1 MLAGKSELKRE
12 RAVDVRAWLAGL
24 GLETYTEAFADND
37 IDDATLPALTAED
50 LKDVGV
56 ASVGHRRR
64 LLEAI
69 AALADGNIE
78 TAPALDSQA
87 APGSAPGPSGE
98 RRQVTVL
105 FADLAGFTNIS
116 EELGAE
122 ATHALL
128 NRYFETVDA
137 LVEGYGGSID
147 KHMGDNVMAVF
158 GAPVAH
164 SDDPE
169 RALRAAL
176 DIHGAMAELTA
187 EFGRDLRAHI
197 GIASGQ
203 VVASGTGSDAH
214 REYTVTGNSVNLASR
229 LQDKAKGGETLI
241 SQAVQRA
248 VVGAVESAAM
258 GEIEVKGFA
267 EPVPV
272 WRLEGLRG
280 DVSGARHGPFV
291 GRRAERRQFSALI
304 EECLETGN
312 GQSILARGEAGI
324 GKTRLVEEFIALA
337 RAQGFSAHKGLVLD
351 FGVGKGQ
358 DAVRA
363 LVRSLLGLAS
373 GGGKAARAAAADRA
387 VAAGWLV
394 ADARV
399 FLNDLLDLPQPME
412 LRALYDAMDNATRN
426 GGKQTVVAN
435 LVRGA
440 SMAQPI
446 LVAVE
451 DVHWADALTLAHLAE
466 IAATVADCPA
476 VLVMTSRVEGDP
488 LDHSWRASLKGSP
501 LTTMDLQPLR
511 AAEAEEL
518 AAGLV
523 EAGSAFVRD
532 CIARAE
538 GNPLFLEQL
547 LRNAEEGALTEVP
560 GSIQSL
566 VLARMDRLEPRDKQ
580 ALQAA
585 SVLGQ
590 RFAPDALRSLLDDTA
605 YDCKSLVAHFLIRP
619 EGDGYLF
626 AHALIQEGVYSSLL
640 QTRKR
645 ELHRRAADWF
655 ADFDPLLYAEHL
667 DRAEDPAAPGAYLAA
682 ARGQAAAYHYERAL
696 GAVECGLALAK
707 DAIDRCALTCFHGE
721 LLHDRGD
728 ISASMEAYQAA
739 LDLAPSDAERV
750 PAWIGVAT
758 GMRMT
763 DAYDDA
769 LEALDRAEA
778 VAAPLGLSLE
788 LSRLHHL
795 RGNLYFPLGNIEGCL
810 EQHGRALECA
820 RKAGSPESEARAF
833 GGLADA
839 EYARGRMRTANGH
852 FHQCVT
858 LAREHGFG
866 RIEVANLSMRGLTRY
881 FLGELEGSLEDIL
894 AAAESAAR
902 VNHQRAEM
910 IACLCVHY
918 CAVEI
923 GDWQLL
929 KEYTERG
936 AVLIKRL
943 GARRFEADSLNFL
956 SRAYIVEG
964 RRTEAIDMLR
974 DAVAISRETGIAY
987 CGPRVLSQLALI
999 TDDHE
1004 ERNRAIEEGETIL
1017 QSGAVAHNFL
1027 WFYRDVM
1034 ESALNLEDWGTAE
1047 SYARALEDYTRAEP
1061 LPWSD
1066 FFIARGRALVAFGRG
1081 GRDATTIDELR
1092 RLRDQA
1098 QRVGWT
1104 TSLPEIEAALA
1115 AV

>member
-1 MLAGKSELKRE
+1 M
-12 RAVDVRAWLAGL
+12 
-24 GLETYTEAFADND
+24 
-37 IDDATLPALTAED
+37 
-50 LKDVGV
+50 
-56 ASVGHRRR
+56 
-64 LLEAI
+64 
-69 AALADGNIE
+69 
-78 TAPALDSQA
+78 
-87 APGSAPGPSGE
+87 
-98 RRQVTVL
+98 L
-105 FADLAGFTNIS
+105 FADLAGFTKIS
-116 EELGAE
+116 DELGAE

-137 LVEGYGGSID
+137 IVEGYGGSID

-176 DIHGAMAELTA
+176 DIHRAMAELA
-187 EFGRDLRAHI
+187 EEFGRDLRAHI

-229 LQDKAKGGETLI
+229 LQDKAEAGEALI
-241 SQAVQRA
+241 SQAVHRA
-248 VVGAVESAAM
+248 VTDVVESAPM
-258 GEIEVKGFA
+258 GALEVKGFA

-280 DVSGARHGPFV
+280 DVSGARYGPFV
-291 GRRAERRQFSALI
+291 GRRAERRQFGALI

-312 GQSILARGEAGI
+312 GQTILARGEAGI
-324 GKTRLVEEFIALA
+324 GKTRLVEEFAALA
-337 RAQGFSAHKGLVLD
+337 TASGFACHKGLVFD

-363 LVRSLLGLAS
+363 LVRSLLGLA
-373 GGGKAARAAAADRA
+373 GGGDKAARAAAADRA
-387 VAAGWLV
+387 VEAGWLE
-394 ADARV
+394 AGARV

-412 LRALYDAMDNATRN
+412 LRALYEAMDNATRN
-426 GGKQTVVAN
+426 GGKQAAVAN

-440 SMAQPI
+440 SATQPI
-446 LVAVE
+446 LVTVE
-451 DVHWADALTLAHLAE
+451 DIHWADGLTLAHLAG
-466 IAATVADCPA
+466 IASTVADCPA

-488 LDHSWRASLKGSP
+488 LDQAWRGSLGGSP

-511 AAEAEEL
+511 VAEAEEL
-518 AAGLV
+518 AGGFV
-523 EAGSAFVRD
+523 ETGSAFIRD

-590 RFAPDALRSLLDDTA
+590 RFAPDALRVLLEDTA
-605 YDCKSLVAHFLIRP
+605 YNCKALVAHCLVRP
-619 EGDGYLF
+619 EGAGYLF

-645 ELHRRAADWF
+645 ELHKRAAQWF
-655 ADFDPLLYAEHL
+655 AGHDPLLYAEHL
-667 DRAEDPAAPGAYLAA
+667 DRAEDPEAPGAYLAA

-696 GAVECGLALAK
+696 VAVERGLALAK
-707 DAIDRCALTCFHGE
+707 DAGDRCALTCFHGE

-739 LDLAPSDAERV
+739 LDLAPSDAVRV
-750 PAWIGVAT
+750 PAWIGVAA

-778 VAAPLGLSLE
+778 VAARQGLNLE
-788 LSRLHHL
+788 LSRIHHL
-795 RGNLYFPLGNIEGCL
+795 RGNLYFPMGNMEGCL
-810 EQHGRALECA
+810 DQHGRALEYA
-820 RKAGSPESEARAF
+820 REAGSPECEARAF
-833 GGLADA
+833 SGLADA
-839 EYARGRMRTANGH
+839 EYARGRMRTAHGH
-852 FHQCVT
+852 FRQCIA

-866 RIEVANLSMRGLTRY
+866 RIEVANQCMLGLTRY
-881 FLGELEGSLEDIL
+881 YLGEIREALEDVL
-894 AAAESAAR
+894 AAVEAATR

-910 IACLCVHY
+910 IGCLCVY
-918 CAVEI
+918 YSAVEF
-923 GDWQLL
+923 GNWMLL
-929 KEYTERG
+929 KEYTDRAENL
-936 AVLIKRL
+936 VKRL
-943 GARRFEADSLNFL
+943 GARRFEADCLQFL
-956 SRAYIVEG
+956 SWNHVVEG
-964 RRTEAIDMLR
+964 RRKEALDMLR
-974 DAVAISRETGIAY
+974 EAVAISRETGISY
-987 CGPRVLSQLALI
+987 CGARILSQLALV
-999 TDDHE
+999 TDDPD
-1004 ERNRAIEEGETIL
+1004 ERNRAIEEGEAIL
-1017 QSGAVAHNFL
+1017 RSGAVAHNHF

-1034 ESALNLEDWGTAE
+1034 EVALNLGDWSAAE
-1047 SYARALEDYTRAEP
+1047 SYAQELENFTRAEP
-1061 LPWSD
+1061 LPLTD
-1066 FFIARGRALVAFGRG
+1066 LFIARGRALAAFGRG
-1081 GRDATTIDELR
+1081 GRNAATIDELR
-1092 RLRDQA
+1092 RLRGEVE
-1098 QRVGWT
+1098 RIGLK
-1104 TSLPEIEAALA
+1104 TSLPALEAALE